1 MHPTRLESFGK
12 QTEINY
18 VISMATIQDVYR
30 RQGTATRILNLEL
43 KKEIV
48 RQNAVDTG
56 RMRNV
61 SRIVKLKWNE
71 QKEGVSFE
79 IEDIDSTFYY
89 PFVEGKPAR
98 KWKNASVPRNITEAF
113 TKREKVVE
121 QIDKFI
127 EVLFEYR
134 IDQQFQ

>member
-1 MHPTRLESFGK
+1 
-12 QTEINY
+12 
-18 VISMATIQDVYR
+18 MATIQDVYR
-30 RQGTATRILNLEL
+30 RQGTATRILNLEI

-71 QKEGVSFE
+71 QQEGISFE

-98 KWKNASVPRNITEAF
+98 KWKNATVPRNITEAF

-134 IDQQFQ
+134 IDQQFK

>member
-1 MHPTRLESFGK
+1 
-12 QTEINY
+12 
-18 VISMATIQDVYR
+18 MATIQDVYR
-30 RQGTATRILNLEL
+30 RQGTATRVLNTEI
-43 KKEIV
+43 KKEII

-61 SRIVKLKWNE
+61 SKIVQLKWNE
-71 QKEGVSFE
+71 QTDAIDFE
-79 IEDIDSTFYY
+79 IDSTFYY
-89 PFVEGKPAR
+89 QWVERKPAR

-113 TKREKVVE
+113 TKREKVVD
-121 QIDKFI
+121 QLYKFI

>member
-1 MHPTRLESFGK
+1 
-12 QTEINY
+12 
-18 VISMATIQDVYR
+18 MATIQDVYR
-30 RQGTATRILNLEL
+30 RQGTATRVMNLEI

-61 SRIVKLKWNE
+61 SKIVKLKWND
-71 QKEGVSFE
+71 QTDDISF
-79 IEDIDSTFYY
+79 DIDSTFYY

-98 KWKNASVPRNITEAF
+98 KWKNATIPRNITEAF
-113 TKREKVVE
+113 TKREKVTE
-121 QIDKFI
+121 QIDKLVEI
-127 EVLFEYR
+127 VFEYR

>member
-1 MHPTRLESFGK
+1 
-12 QTEINY
+12 
-18 VISMATIQDVYR
+18 MATIQDVWR
-30 RQGTATRILNLEL
+30 RQGTATRVLNLEI

-61 SRIVKLKWNE
+61 SKIVKLKWNE
-71 QKEGVSFE
+71 DNDDITFS
-79 IEDIDSTFYY
+79 IDSTFYY
-89 PFVEGKPAR
+89 KWVENKPAR
-98 KWKNASVPRNITEAF
+98 KWKNAKVPRNITEAF

-121 QIDKFI
+121 QLDKLV
-127 EVLFEYR
+127 EVVFEYR